1 MFVVRI
7 DPMDGGTPAY
17 KAFESL
23 AAARQSL
30 HTLGARVRQGEV
42 AGVFLFET
50 PGVNDASKAIETV
63 SDSHGVLLERDP
75 WGARDQ
81 GHGPD
86 SGEPRE

>member
-1 MFVVRI
+1 MFVIRI
-7 DPMDGGTPAY
+7 DPIDGGKPAY

-30 HTLGARVRQGEV
+30 HALGARVRQGET
-42 AGVFLFET
+42 AGVFLFEA
-50 PGVNDASKAIETV
+50 PDVSDASKAIEAV
-63 SDSHGVLLERDP
+63 GDGHGVLLERDP

-86 SGEPRE
+86 SGAPGE